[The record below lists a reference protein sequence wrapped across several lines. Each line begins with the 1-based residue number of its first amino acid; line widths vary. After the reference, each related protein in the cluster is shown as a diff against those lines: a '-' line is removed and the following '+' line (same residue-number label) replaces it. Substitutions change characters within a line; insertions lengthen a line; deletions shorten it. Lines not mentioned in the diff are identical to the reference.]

1 MEADLTAEQAECVNR
16 ALAGHNF
23 AILGEG
29 GTGKSFV
36 ISEICRAKSWSVQV
50 VCSTGIACD
59 VFKELSACSELKQVT
74 VHSFIGVG
82 TGQAPFDVLVSRA
95 LNNPLVKRRLQEV
108 DYLPRIHNVVVFIP
122 LQIPAYKTFA
132 HIPAFNSC
140 KQCALVVF
148 LEEDGPRLV
157 KIFFIQVHHLS
168 QLHLCSIWIHSG
180 VLFEKP

>member
-23 AILGEG
+23 AIVGEG

-59 VFKELSACSELKQVT
+59 VFKELSACSELKPVT

-82 TGQAPFDVLVSRA
+82 TEQAPFDVLVTRA
-95 LNNPLVKRRLQEV
+95 LTCNNPHVKRRLQEV
-108 DYLPRIHNVVVFIP
+108 DYLPRIHHVVVFIP
-122 LQIPAYKTFA
+122 LQIPAYKNFA
-132 HIPAFNSC
+132 YHEGTHRA
-140 KQCALVVF
+140 
-148 LEEDGPRLV
+148 
-157 KIFFIQVHHLS
+157 
-168 QLHLCSIWIHSG
+168 
-180 VLFEKP
+180 